1 MLVLAFAPVFLIL
14 GVMASMPATAR
25 AGGPIAFI
33 AATQLA
39 LSSSYDADFPTY
51 VNGSAA
57 AIIGLAATAIIIR
70 IFRSVS
76 ADWTAWRLLR
86 RNRVEIAKIAANR
99 SPAALEVFAALML
112 DRLSLAV
119 PRLAV
124 SAEGA
129 DGGATAALA
138 DVRVGVNIIGLQRMA
153 VHLPE
158 QLRRAVRTMLD
169 AIANHYRRRNLDQA
183 DAALLGTIDGVIATA
198 VQDPTTMSRELL
210 LQLGGIR
217 RGLFPHA
224 PPYAREVEE
233 T

>member
-1 MLVLAFAPVFLIL
+1 
-14 GVMASMPATAR
+14 MASMPATAR

-57 AIIGLAATAIIIR
+57 AIIGVAATAIIIR

-138 DVRVGVNIIGLQRMA
+138 DVRVGVNIIGLQRAA

-217 RGLFPHA
+217 RGLFPYA